1 VESSA
6 ALEEGGRHSRGML
19 WGMGQMGPVLVS
31 VSFTL
36 KSVTKLNSVKHLRS
50 RTHLDTVVRAP
61 ALCVHNVCVR
71 HVTYRTLYLVLR
83 RVGVAC

>member
-1 VESSA
+1 
-6 ALEEGGRHSRGML
+6 ML

-50 RTHLDTVVRAP
+50 RTHLDTVV
-61 ALCVHNVCVR
+61 NVNVNLDPLGHR
-71 HVTYRTLYLVLR
+71 YTTHHK
-83 RVGVAC
+83 